1 MKRMGAFIAGAVTA
15 LAPVAVAGR
24 VTVSSQALLWMFI
37 AGAVLGMAACL
48 VAIAPWGGD
57 GE

>member
-24 VTVSSQALLWMFI
+24 VTASSRAMLWMFI

-48 VAIAPWGGD
+48 VALAPWGGD

>member
-1 MKRMGAFIAGAVTA
+1 MKRVGAFIAGAVTA

-24 VTVSSQALLWMFI
+24 VTATNRALLWMFL

-48 VAIAPWGGD
+48 VALAPWGGD